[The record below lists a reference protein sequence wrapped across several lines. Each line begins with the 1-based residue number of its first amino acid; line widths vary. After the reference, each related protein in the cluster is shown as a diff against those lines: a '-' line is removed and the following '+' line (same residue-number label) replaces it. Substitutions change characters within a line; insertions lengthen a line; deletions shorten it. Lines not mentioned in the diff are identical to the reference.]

1 MVMLERMRSTRSTA
15 RLAVAGIVLAFLAGC
30 ELGVGSAEAPPAPA
44 ATVDIVPANQARGV
58 VPTERITVTAGGGVL
73 DEVTVT
79 DVDGTAVKGRL
90 NDDKTRWRNNSVL
103 DFATRYTV
111 VATARNAQG
120 AVTKQESSFTTV
132 RPKALLHT
140 AVVPLNGETVGVG
153 LPIQVQLSDPVTDR
167 AAVEKRLVVESSPE
181 VEGVWHWISDDKLR
195 YRPKEYWPSGT
206 EVTLKVRLQGVDAGD
221 GVFGDEQRDVSFT
234 IGRSVRSLVDV
245 RALRMKVYID
255 DRLARTIPV
264 TAGKKG
270 WETRNGIKVALEKH
284 KIKIM
289 DAATVGID
297 PDDPDYYRLRVRW
310 TIRVTWSGEFVHG
323 AQWSTAACRTRA
335 ACLTRSGCRSRR
347 CRCETCRPWCWPRHS
362 PPRRRTRCS
371 STASCSHRRC
381 RWRRRYYEPKVRA
394 AGGRPPLR
402 PTRFGHSRYN
412 RSRPN
417 RH

>member
-1 MVMLERMRSTRSTA
+1 MLERMRSTRSTA
-15 RLAVAGIVLAFLAGC
+15 RLAVAGLALAFLAGC

-44 ATVDIVPANQARGV
+44 ATVNIVPANQARGV

-79 DVDGTAVKGRL
+79 DPDGTAVKGRL

-120 AVTKQESSFTTV
+120 AVTTQKSSFTTV

-181 VEGVWHWISDDKLR
+181 VEGAWHWIGDDKLR
-195 YRPKEYWPSGT
+195 YRPKEYWPAGT

-234 IGRSVRSLVDV
+234 VGRSVRSLVDV

-255 DRLARTIPV
+255 DRLARTIPI

-323 AQWSTAACRTRA
+323 AQWSTAAQGRERVSHGCVGMSLTNAEWFFHQTR
-335 ACLTRSGCRSRR
+335 RGDII
-347 CRCETCRPWCWPRHS
+347 EVVHS
-362 PPRRRTRCS
+362 PTSRTMELDNGFGDWNLTWS
-371 STASCSHRRC
+371 EWTEGSALAG
-381 RWRRRYYEPKVRA
+381 A
-394 AGGRPPLR
+394 AA
-402 PTRFGHSRYN
+402 
-412 RSRPN
+412 
-417 RH
+417 